1 VWVKSE
7 DFWKRLQQLEK
18 DVAYR
23 EVRKR
28 GWCTYTELSCLINP
42 VQLIT
47 IAQTLINVSS
57 ICLAT
62 YVAGLA
68 TLLGSTLVT
77 CFVVNSV
84 LPGALVGLKQSKNLG
99 TNVTPIELTYPLID
113 TQSQEIGDD
122 NVQISALL
130 NGDESVVDYFS
141 TAEIDNNNDDVVWQ
155 WWLNSTMT
163 WLPEYCTLKSNV
175 EVPNSTS
182 RLCVI
187 NPNSSLNA
195 SHITEM
201 EKIEKIGEIED
212 FALKDY
218 RRSVNWKEVLA
229 QDWRPSHR
237 LHYESVFRSPALK
250 KDLTYAC

>member
-1 VWVKSE
+1 MWVQSQ

-28 GWCTYTELSCLINP
+28 GWCTYTELNCLINP

-77 CFVVNSV
+77 CFVINSV
-84 LPGALVGLKQSKNLG
+84 LPGALLSVKQPKNLE
-99 TNVTPIELTYPLID
+99 TNVTPIELTYPLIN

-122 NVQISALL
+122 NVL
-130 NGDESVVDYFS
+130 NSVSLNSDESVVDYS
-141 TAEIDNNNDDVVWQ
+141 NAEIEDNDDVIWQ

-163 WLPEYCTLKSNV
+163 WLPEYCTLESNV
-175 EVPNSTS
+175 PNFTS
-182 RLCVI
+182 RLCVT
-187 NPNSSLNA
+187 NVGSSFNA
-195 SHITEM
+195 SHITEI
-201 EKIEKIGEIED
+201 EKIEKVEETED
-212 FALKDY
+212 FTLEDY
-218 RRSVNWKEVLA
+218 RRNVNWKEVLA
-229 QDWRPSHR
+229 QDSRPSYR
-237 LHYESVFRSPALK
+237 LHYDSVFRSPALK